1 MGVPLFDTSTPL
13 LALRGEL
20 REAIDRV
27 LDSERY
33 ILGPE
38 VSAFEREFAAYC
50 GAEHAVGV
58 ANGTDAIT
66 IALRAMGVGPGDEV
80 VVPSFTFYASAEAI
94 PPTGATPVFCDID
107 PETYCVTAETVRA
120 ALTPRT
126 KAVIAVHLF
135 GNVAPVAEIEALGVP
150 VLEDAAQAAGS
161 IAGEGRRPGALG
173 TAATFSFF
181 PSKNLGAFGDG
192 GMITTSDEQI
202 AERARTLRFH
212 GSHDKVTYE
221 QLGYNSRLDELQAAI
236 LRVQLPHLD
245 AMGRR
250 SSRGRAPL
258 RAGRAR
264 RAREAAARDRGR
276 RAGVASVRRRRSRRS
291 SELESA
297 LGKRGDRPQGLLP
310 HPGAPPGRDAR
321 VGRRGRAA
329 RNRRGRAHAPRDPD
343 EPGADARAGRR
354 GRGGGSPRRLAPALE
369 QVLVRDL
376 AHDAGRHTHRRPR
389 AAATSRVTTA
399 PAATNASSP
408 ISTPGVSTVPPP
420 TRHARRSVA
429 PRSGS
434 SGPWRA
440 IVSSFVVVAPGPTN
454 TSSSITVPAVR

>member
-1 MGVPLFDTSTPL
+1 MGVALFDTSTPL
-13 LALRGEL
+13 IALRGEL
-20 REAIDRV
+20 RAAIERV

-38 VSAFEREFAAYC
+38 VGAFEQEFAAYC

-135 GNVAPVAEIEALGVP
+135 GNVAPVAEIEALGCRCSRTP
-150 VLEDAAQAAGS
+150 RRPPARLPQAAG
-161 IAGEGRRPGALG
+161 RPGALG

-192 GMITTSDEQI
+192 GMITTSDDAL

-221 QLGYNSRLDELQAAI
+221 QVGYNSRLDELQAAI

-245 AMGRR
+245 GWADGRR
-250 SSRGRAPL
+250 QAGRHYE
-258 RAGRAR
+258 AGRAR
-264 RAREAAARDRGR
+264 RAGEAAARRDGSL
-276 RAGVASVRRRRSRRS
+276 AGVASVRRRAIPRSRDWKAR
-291 SELESA
+291 LPMRGSA
-297 LGKRGDRPQGLLP
+297 TRPTTARP
-310 HPGAPPGRDAR
+310 CTARPRCASGAPGSSC
-321 VGRRGRAA
+321 RR
-329 RNRRGRAHAPRDPD
+329 P
-343 EPGADARAGRR
+343 
-354 GRGGGSPRRLAPALE
+354 
-369 QVLVRDL
+369 
-376 AHDAGRHTHRRPR
+376 RRPR
-389 AAATSRVTTA
+389 ARTWRSR
-399 PAATNASSP
+399 
-408 ISTPGVSTVPPP
+408 
-420 TRHARRSVA
+420 
-429 PRSGS
+429 
-434 SGPWRA
+434 
-440 IVSSFVVVAPGPTN
+440 
-454 TSSSITVPAVR
+454 